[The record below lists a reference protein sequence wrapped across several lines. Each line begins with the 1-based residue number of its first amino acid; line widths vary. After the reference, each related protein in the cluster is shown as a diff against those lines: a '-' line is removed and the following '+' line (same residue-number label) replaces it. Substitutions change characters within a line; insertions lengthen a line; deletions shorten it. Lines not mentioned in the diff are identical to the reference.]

1 MKVCLLFAVAV
12 LLFSCSP
19 KLAPDNN
26 WAIGRWVLT
35 ELKEVPVQ
43 ITGNPSKNA
52 HLIFEPAGKKYRG
65 FGGCNDIN
73 GTYII
78 SSGKIK
84 FVAQSGKLAGCP
96 DVPFE
101 TTFLSA
107 LNDVDKYSV
116 TGNVMILKKGRTTLI
131 KLERK

>member
-1 MKVCLLFAVAV
+1 MKLLLFVATA
-12 LLFSCSP
+12 LFIFSCSP
-19 KLAPDNN
+19 KLPPDNN

-52 HLIFEPAGKKYRG
+52 HLIFETAAKRYRG
-65 FGGCNDIN
+65 FGGCNEIN

-107 LNDVDKYSV
+107 LTDADKYSV